1 MTTGFAEV
9 LLRLRTQKQFRT
21 VLFGASNTDRYMP
34 GIHWGDILHLG
45 LRYEY
50 RKPCWIINSGS
61 NGNNTREAL
70 ARFERDV
77 KSFSPDIVIVT
88 LGGNDCDPRPE
99 KFVPPAEY
107 RNNLRE
113 IADRIRAIN
122 AIAVF
127 QTYYRM
133 DTVAMKAELAA
144 GFLRNMDIIREE
156 AEANHWALV
165 DQMKLFDQLD
175 EDEFR
180 YKYML
185 NPMHVNENGNILIG
199 LELLRHLE
207 CDISKVPHLERLLPV
222 IQCHKELTA
231 KMEKDHDLLG

>member
-1 MTTGFAEV
+1 MNDFSGVIA
-9 LLRLRTQKQFRT
+9 RLKDQPEIRI

-34 GIHWGDILHLG
+34 GIHWGDVLHLG
-45 LRYEY
+45 LRYKY
-50 RKPCWIINSGS
+50 GKPLWVINSGS

-70 ARFERDV
+70 ARFDRDV

-99 KFVPPAEY
+99 KFVPLQEY

-113 IADRIRAIN
+113 IADRIHSVN
-122 AIAVF
+122 GIAVF

-133 DTVAMKAELAA
+133 DIAAMEAERAS

-156 AEANHWALV
+156 AENNNWPLV

-199 LELLRHLE
+199 LELLRHLD
-207 CDISKVPHLERLLPV
+207 CNMDKVPHQERLLPV
-222 IQCHKELTA
+222 IKRHWELVSA
-231 KMEKDHDLLG
+231 ME

>member
-1 MTTGFAEV
+1 MDRFAKV
-9 LLRLRTQKQFRT
+9 LLRLQESKQLRT
-21 VLFGASNTDRYMP
+21 VIFGASNTDRYMP

-50 RKPCWIINSGS
+50 CKPCWVINSGA

-70 ARFERDV
+70 ARFDRDV

-88 LGGNDCDPRPE
+88 LGGNDCDTRPE
-99 KFVPPAEY
+99 KFVPLQEY

-113 IADRIRAIN
+113 IADRIHSVN
-122 AIAVF
+122 GIAVF

-133 DTVAMKAELAA
+133 DIAAMEAERAS

-156 AEANHWALV
+156 AENNNWQLV

-199 LELLRHLE
+199 LELLRHLD
-207 CDISKVPHLERLLPV
+207 CNMDKVPHQERLLPV

-231 KMEKDHDLLG
+231 KMKK

>member
-1 MTTGFAEV
+1 MNDFSGVIA
-9 LLRLRTQKQFRT
+9 RLKDQPEIRI

-34 GIHWGDILHLG
+34 GIHWGDVLHLG
-45 LRYEY
+45 LRYKY
-50 RKPCWIINSGS
+50 GKPLWVINSGS

-70 ARFERDV
+70 ARFDRDV

-99 KFVPPAEY
+99 KFVPLQEY

-113 IADRIRAIN
+113 IADRIHSVN
-122 AIAVF
+122 GIAVF

-133 DTVAMKAELAA
+133 DIAAMEAERAS

-156 AEANHWALV
+156 AENNNWPLV

-199 LELLRHLE
+199 LELLRHLD
-207 CDISKVPHLERLLPV
+207 CNMDKVPHQERLLPV
-222 IQCHKELTA
+222 IQHHKELTA
-231 KMEKDHDLLG
+231 KMEK

>member
-1 MTTGFAEV
+1 MDVKMNDFSGVIA
-9 LLRLRTQKQFRT
+9 RLKDQPEIRI

-34 GIHWGDILHLG
+34 GIHWGDVLHLG
-45 LRYEY
+45 LRYKY
-50 RKPCWIINSGS
+50 GKPLWVINSGS

-70 ARFERDV
+70 ARFDRDV

-99 KFVPPAEY
+99 KFVPLQEY

-113 IADRIRAIN
+113 IADRIHSVN
-122 AIAVF
+122 GIAVF

-133 DTVAMKAELAA
+133 DIAAMEAERAS

-156 AEANHWALV
+156 AENNNWPLV

-199 LELLRHLE
+199 LELLRHLD
-207 CDISKVPHLERLLPV
+207 CNMDKVPHQERLLPV
-222 IQCHKELTA
+222 IKRHWELVSA
-231 KMEKDHDLLG
+231 ME

>member
-1 MTTGFAEV
+1 MDRFAKV
-9 LLRLRTQKQFRT
+9 LLRLQESKQLRT

-34 GIHWGDILHLG
+34 GIHWGDVLHLG
-45 LRYEY
+45 LRYKY
-50 RKPCWIINSGS
+50 GKPLWVINSGS

-70 ARFERDV
+70 ARFDRDV

-99 KFVPPAEY
+99 KFVPLQEY
-107 RNNLRE
+107 RINLRE
-113 IADRIRAIN
+113 IADRIHSVN
-122 AIAVF
+122 GIAVF

-133 DTVAMKAELAA
+133 DIAAMEAERAS

-156 AEANHWALV
+156 AENNNWPLV

-199 LELLRHLE
+199 LELLRHLD
-207 CDISKVPHLERLLPV
+207 CNMDKVPHQERLLPV
-222 IQCHKELTA
+222 IKRHWELVSA
-231 KMEKDHDLLG
+231 ME

>member
-1 MTTGFAEV
+1 MDVEMNDFSGVIA
-9 LLRLRTQKQFRT
+9 RLKDQPEIRI

-34 GIHWGDILHLG
+34 GIHWGDVLHLG
-45 LRYEY
+45 LRYKY
-50 RKPCWIINSGS
+50 GKPLWVINSGS

-70 ARFERDV
+70 ARFDRDV

-99 KFVPPAEY
+99 KFVPLQEY

-113 IADRIRAIN
+113 IADRIHSVN
-122 AIAVF
+122 GIAVF

-133 DTVAMKAELAA
+133 DIAAMEAERAS

-156 AEANHWALV
+156 AENNNWPLV

-199 LELLRHLE
+199 LELLRHLD
-207 CDISKVPHLERLLPV
+207 CNMDKVPHQERLLPV
-222 IQCHKELTA
+222 IKRHWELVSA
-231 KMEKDHDLLG
+231 ME

>member
-1 MTTGFAEV
+1 MDRFAKV
-9 LLRLRTQKQFRT
+9 LLRLQESKQLRT

-34 GIHWGDILHLG
+34 GIHWGDVLHLG
-45 LRYEY
+45 LRYKY
-50 RKPCWIINSGS
+50 GKPLWVINSGS

-70 ARFERDV
+70 ARFDRDV

-99 KFVPPAEY
+99 KFVPLQEY

-113 IADRIRAIN
+113 IADRIHSVN
-122 AIAVF
+122 GIAVF

-133 DTVAMKAELAA
+133 DIAAMEAERAS

-156 AEANHWALV
+156 AENNNWPLV

-199 LELLRHLE
+199 LELLRHLD
-207 CDISKVPHLERLLPV
+207 CNMDKVPHQERLLPV
-222 IQCHKELTA
+222 IQHHKELTA
-231 KMEKDHDLLG
+231 KMEK

>member
-1 MTTGFAEV
+1 MDVKMNDFSGVIA
-9 LLRLRTQKQFRT
+9 RLKDQPEIRI

-34 GIHWGDILHLG
+34 GIHWGDVLHLG
-45 LRYEY
+45 LRYKY
-50 RKPCWIINSGS
+50 GKPLWVINSGS

-70 ARFERDV
+70 ARFDRDV

-88 LGGNDCDPRPE
+88 LGGNDCDTRPE
-99 KFVPPAEY
+99 KFVPLQEY

-113 IADRIRAIN
+113 IADRIHSVN
-122 AIAVF
+122 GIAVF

-133 DTVAMKAELAA
+133 DIAAMEAERAS

-156 AEANHWALV
+156 AENNNWPLV

-199 LELLRHLE
+199 LELLRHLD
-207 CDISKVPHLERLLPV
+207 CNMDKVPHQERLLPV
-222 IQCHKELTA
+222 IKRHQELVSA
-231 KMEKDHDLLG
+231 ME

>member
-1 MTTGFAEV
+1 MNNFSNV
-9 LLRLRTQKQFRT
+9 LLRLQESKQLRT
-21 VLFGASNTDRYMP
+21 VIFGASNTDRYMP

-50 RKPCWIINSGS
+50 RKPCWVINSGS

-70 ARFERDV
+70 ARFDRDV
-77 KSFSPDIVIVT
+77 KSFFPDIVIVT

-99 KFVPPAEY
+99 KFVPPSEY

-127 QTYYRM
+127 QTYYRV
-133 DTVAMKAELAA
+133 DTGAMERERAS
-144 GFLRNMDIIREE
+144 GFLRNMEIIREE
-156 AEANHWALV
+156 AEANHWPLV
-165 DQMKLFDQLD
+165 DQMKIFDQLD
-175 EDEFR
+175 AEEFR

-199 LELLRHLE
+199 LELLRHFD
-207 CDISKVPHLERLLPV
+207 CDINDVPHLERLYPV
-222 IQCHKELTA
+222 IKRHKELVL
-231 KMEKDHDLLG
+231 KMEK

>member
-1 MTTGFAEV
+1 MSDFSGVIA
-9 LLRLRTQKQFRT
+9 RLKDQPEIRI

-34 GIHWGDILHLG
+34 GIHWGDVLHLG
-45 LRYEY
+45 LRYKY
-50 RKPCWIINSGS
+50 GKPLWVINSGS

-70 ARFERDV
+70 ARFDRDV

-88 LGGNDCDPRPE
+88 LGGNDCDTRPE
-99 KFVPPAEY
+99 KFVPEVEY
-107 RNNLRE
+107 RRNLRK
-113 IADRIRAIN
+113 IADRIHSVN

-133 DTVAMKAELAA
+133 DIAAMEAERAS

-156 AEANHWALV
+156 AENNNWPLV

-199 LELLRHLE
+199 LELLRHLD
-207 CDISKVPHLERLLPV
+207 CNMDKVPHQERLLPV
-222 IQCHKELTA
+222 IKRHQELVSA
-231 KMEKDHDLLG
+231 ME

>member
-1 MTTGFAEV
+1 MDRFAKV
-9 LLRLRTQKQFRT
+9 LLRLQESKQLRT
-21 VLFGASNTDRYMP
+21 VVFGASNTDRYMP

-50 RKPCWIINSGS
+50 RKPCWVINSGA

-70 ARFERDV
+70 ARFDRDV

-88 LGGNDCDPRPE
+88 LGGNDCDTRPE
-99 KFVPPAEY
+99 KFVPLQEY
-107 RNNLRE
+107 RKNLRE
-113 IADRIRAIN
+113 IADRIHSVN

-133 DTVAMKAELAA
+133 DIAAMEAERAS

-156 AEANHWALV
+156 AEINNWPLV

-199 LELLRHLE
+199 LELLRHFK
-207 CDISKVPHLERLLPV
+207 CDIRKVPHLERLLPV
-222 IQCHKELTA
+222 IQRHTDLTA
-231 KMEKDHDLLG
+231 KMEKRS

>member
-1 MTTGFAEV
+1 MDVKMNDFSGVIA
-9 LLRLRTQKQFRT
+9 RLKDQSEIRI

-34 GIHWGDILHLG
+34 GIHWGDVLHLG
-45 LRYEY
+45 LRYKY
-50 RKPCWIINSGS
+50 GKPLWVINSGS

-70 ARFERDV
+70 ARFDRDV

-88 LGGNDCDPRPE
+88 LGGNDCDTRPE
-99 KFVPPAEY
+99 KFVPEVEY
-107 RNNLRE
+107 RRNLRK
-113 IADRIRAIN
+113 IADRIHSVN

-133 DTVAMKAELAA
+133 DIAAMEAERAS

-156 AEANHWALV
+156 AENNNWPLV

-199 LELLRHLE
+199 LELLRHLD
-207 CDISKVPHLERLLPV
+207 CNMDKVPHQERLLPV
-222 IQCHKELTA
+222 IKRHQELVSA
-231 KMEKDHDLLG
+231 ME

>member
-1 MTTGFAEV
+1 MDRFAKV
-9 LLRLRTQKQFRT
+9 LLRLQESKQLRT

-34 GIHWGDILHLG
+34 GIHWGDVLHLG
-45 LRYEY
+45 LRYKY
-50 RKPCWIINSGS
+50 GKPLWVINSGS

-70 ARFERDV
+70 ARFDRDV

-99 KFVPPAEY
+99 KFVPLQEY

-113 IADRIRAIN
+113 IADRIHSVN
-122 AIAVF
+122 GIAVF

-133 DTVAMKAELAA
+133 DIAAMEAERAS

-156 AEANHWALV
+156 AENNNWPLV

-199 LELLRHLE
+199 LELLRHFD
-207 CDISKVPHLERLLPV
+207 CNMDKVPHQERLLPV
-222 IQCHKELTA
+222 IKRHWELVSA
-231 KMEKDHDLLG
+231 ME

>member
-1 MTTGFAEV
+1 MDRFAKV
-9 LLRLRTQKQFRT
+9 LLRLQESKQLRT

-34 GIHWGDILHLG
+34 GIHWGDVLHLG
-45 LRYEY
+45 LRYKY
-50 RKPCWIINSGS
+50 GKPLWVINSGS

-70 ARFERDV
+70 ARFDRDV

-99 KFVPPAEY
+99 KFVPLQEY

-113 IADRIRAIN
+113 IADRIHSVN
-122 AIAVF
+122 GIAVF

-133 DTVAMKAELAA
+133 DIAAMEAERAS

-156 AEANHWALV
+156 AENNNWPLV

-199 LELLRHLE
+199 LELLRHLD
-207 CDISKVPHLERLLPV
+207 CNMDKVPHQERLLPV
-222 IQCHKELTA
+222 IKRHWELVSA
-231 KMEKDHDLLG
+231 ME

>member
-1 MTTGFAEV
+1 MNDFSGVIA
-9 LLRLRTQKQFRT
+9 RLKDQPEIRI

-34 GIHWGDILHLG
+34 GIHWGDVLHLG
-45 LRYEY
+45 LRYKY
-50 RKPCWIINSGS
+50 GKPLWVINSGS

-70 ARFERDV
+70 ARFDRDV

-99 KFVPPAEY
+99 KFVPLQEY

-113 IADRIRAIN
+113 IADRIHSVN
-122 AIAVF
+122 GIAVF

-133 DTVAMKAELAA
+133 DIAAMEAERAS

-156 AEANHWALV
+156 AENNNWPLV

-199 LELLRHLE
+199 LELLRHLD
-207 CDISKVPHLERLLPV
+207 CNMDKVPHQERLLPV
-222 IQCHKELTA
+222 IKRHQELVSA
-231 KMEKDHDLLG
+231 ME